1 MARIQKLT
9 ERDIT
14 NLVKRIVNEQD
25 DMDNEGDLRSEIM
38 SLIHN
43 SNASHEEIVDILE
56 DITDEIVSSKRMRRD
71 VESRWSK

>member
-14 NLVKRIVNEQD
+14 KLVKRIVNEQD

-56 DITDEIVSSKRMRRD
+56 DITDEIVSSKRIRRD

>member
-1 MARIQKLT
+1 MAKIQKLT

-56 DITDEIVSSKRMRRD
+56 DITDEIVSSKRIRRD

>member
-43 SNASHEEIVDILE
+43 SNASHEEIIDILE
-56 DITDEIVSSKRMRRD
+56 DITDKIVSSKRMRRD
-71 VESRWSK
+71 VEYRWSK

>member
-14 NLVKRIVNEQD
+14 KLVKRIVNEQD

-38 SLIHN
+38 YLIHN

-56 DITDEIVSSKRMRRD
+56 DITDEIVSSRRMRRD

>member
-1 MARIQKLT
+1 MGRIVKLT

-56 DITDEIVSSKRMRRD
+56 DITDEIVSSRRMRRD

>member
-1 MARIQKLT
+1 MAKIQKLT

-43 SNASHEEIVDILE
+43 SNASHGEIVDILE
-56 DITDEIVSSKRMRRD
+56 DITDEIVSSKRIRRD

>member
-14 NLVKRIVNEQD
+14 KLVKRIVNEQD

-56 DITDEIVSSKRMRRD
+56 DITDEIVSSRRMRRD

>member
-56 DITDEIVSSKRMRRD
+56 DITDEIVSSRRMRRD

>member
-56 DITDEIVSSKRMRRD
+56 DITDEIVSSKRIRRD

>member
-43 SNASHEEIVDILE
+43 SNASHEEIIDILE
-56 DITDEIVSSKRMRRD
+56 DITDKIVSSKRMRRD

>member
-1 MARIQKLT
+1 MGRIVKLT

-56 DITDEIVSSKRMRRD
+56 DITDEIVSSKRIRRD

>member
-1 MARIQKLT
+1 MGRIVKLT

>member
-1 MARIQKLT
+1 MGRIVKLT

-25 DMDNEGDLRSEIM
+25 NMDNEGDLRSEIM